1 MRARITALPFLFCLF
16 LLGACTGVPKGLTPV
31 SNFEEE
37 RYLGRWYEIARLDHS
52 FERGLSH
59 VTADYTL
66 RDNGTI
72 NVLNR
77 GWNAEK
83 GEWEEASGV
92 ARFRGDRTVGSL
104 KVSFFRPFY
113 GGYHVIALDQEDYQ
127 WAMVSGPNRS
137 YLWILARTPE
147 LDETIY
153 KSLVAQAADAGFP
166 TGELIRV
173 DQTSPI
179 TE

>member
-1 MRARITALPFLFCLF
+1 MRALFPLLPILLTV
-16 LLGACTGVPKGLTPV
+16 LSLGACTGVPKGLSPV
-31 SNFEEE
+31 ANFEEE

-59 VTADYTL
+59 VTADYAL
-66 RDNGTI
+66 NDNGTI
-72 NVLNR
+72 SVLNR

-83 GEWEEASGV
+83 GKWEEASGV

-113 GGYHVIALDQEDYQ
+113 GGYHVIALDQEDYE
-127 WAMVSGPNRS
+127 WAMVAGPNRG
-137 YLWILARTPE
+137 YLWILARTGE
-147 LDETIY
+147 LDEAIY
-153 KSLVAQAADAGFP
+153 DALVAQAADAGFS